1 MLNYC
6 WLFTHL
12 IVFLISTHTKHK
24 YFFTKC
30 LIFARKDCKQY
41 LCIHICR
48 CIYLFIYCFT
58 FFISTICSLNIKQ
71 SPMVCLFSLFFC
83 YLLCRSFAWK
93 KELWKDF
100 FKITFMDFVTILLLK
115 TLYNIVSMQNVL
127 TGINCW
133 HKQNFEMFTAWHYDY
148 C

>member
-1 MLNYC
+1 ME
-6 WLFTHL
+6 
-12 IVFLISTHTKHK
+12 K
-24 YFFTKC
+24 
-30 LIFARKDCKQY
+30 RD
-41 LCIHICR
+41 
-48 CIYLFIYCFT
+48 
-58 FFISTICSLNIKQ
+58 
-71 SPMVCLFSLFFC
+71 
-83 YLLCRSFAWK
+83 
-93 KELWKDF
+93 WKDF